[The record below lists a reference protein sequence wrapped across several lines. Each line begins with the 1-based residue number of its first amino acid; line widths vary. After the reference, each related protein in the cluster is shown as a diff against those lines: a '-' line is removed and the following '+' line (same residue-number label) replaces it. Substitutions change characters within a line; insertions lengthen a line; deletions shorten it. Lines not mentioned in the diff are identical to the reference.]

1 MWSIYNDLID
11 SIPEDLTVLDC
22 MLGLH
27 WTLVKSELGTGT
39 AMTVNGGQQNSSK
52 YRELIG
58 MSLKELAK
66 AVKSWTML
74 EASMGLA
81 AINSALNTPKQ
92 VSALTGQ
99 VFKVSKDSERAN
111 AFTCFL
117 PDIKNK
123 KVAVIGHFPNLDLL
137 RTTCQLSIL
146 ERMPQEGDYPD
157 PACEYILPEQDV
169 VFITGTAFINKTMP
183 RLLTL
188 AKNSRIILVGP
199 SVPISPAL
207 FDYGVDAIS
216 SSVML
221 DEELV
226 WRAVKQGGKTKAFK
240 SGGQMI
246 NIQR

>member
-66 AVKSWTML
+66 DVKSWTML

-99 VFKVSKDSERAN
+99 DFKVSADSEAAN
-111 AFTCFL
+111 AFTQFL
-117 PDIKNK
+117 PDIKDK
-123 KVAVIGHFPNLDLL
+123 KVAVIGHFPNVDLL
-137 RTTCQLSIL
+137 RKVCQLSVL
-146 ERMPQEGDYPD
+146 ERIPQDDDYPD

-183 RLLTL
+183 RLLSL
-188 AKNSRIILVGP
+188 ARNSRIILVGP
-199 SVPISPAL
+199 SVPISPVL
-207 FDYGVDAIS
+207 FNYGVDTIS
-216 SSVML
+216 STVML

-226 WRAVKQGGKTKAFK
+226 WRAAKQGGKIKAFK
-240 SGGQMI
+240 SGGQMV

>member
-27 WTLVKSELGTGT
+27 WTLVKSESGTGT
-39 AMTVNGGQQNSSK
+39 AMTVNGGQQNSGE

-66 AVKSWTML
+66 DVKSWTML

-99 VFKVSKDSERAN
+99 DFKVSANSEAAN
-111 AFTCFL
+111 AFIQFL
-117 PDIKNK
+117 PDIKDK
-123 KVAVIGHFPNLDLL
+123 KVAVIGHFPNVDLL
-137 RTTCQLSIL
+137 RKVCQLSVL
-146 ERMPQEGDYPD
+146 ERIPQDDDYPD

-183 RLLTL
+183 RLLSL
-188 AKNSRIILVGP
+188 AKDSRIILVGP
-199 SVPISPAL
+199 SVPISPVL
-207 FDYGVDAIS
+207 FNYGVDTIS
-216 SSVML
+216 STVML
-221 DEELV
+221 DQELV
-226 WRAVKQGGKTKAFK
+226 WRAAKQGGKIKAFK
-240 SGGQMI
+240 SGGQMV

>member
-27 WTLVKSELGTGT
+27 WTLVKSESGTGT
-39 AMTVNGGQQNSSK
+39 AMTVNGGQQNSGE

-66 AVKSWTML
+66 DVKSWTML

-99 VFKVSKDSERAN
+99 DFKVSANSEAAN
-111 AFTCFL
+111 AFIQFL
-117 PDIKNK
+117 PDIKDK
-123 KVAVIGHFPNLDLL
+123 KVAVIGHFPNVDLL
-137 RTTCQLSIL
+137 RKVCQLSVL
-146 ERMPQEGDYPD
+146 ERIPQDDDYPD

-183 RLLTL
+183 RLLSL
-188 AKNSRIILVGP
+188 AKDSRIILVGP
-199 SVPISPAL
+199 SVPISPVL
-207 FDYGVDAIS
+207 FNYGVDTIS
-216 SSVML
+216 STVML

-226 WRAVKQGGKTKAFK
+226 WRAAKQGGKIKAFK
-240 SGGQMI
+240 SGGQMV

>member
-27 WTLVKSELGTGT
+27 WTLVKSESGTGT
-39 AMTVNGGQQNSSK
+39 AMTVNGGQQNSGE

-66 AVKSWTML
+66 DVKSWTML

-99 VFKVSKDSERAN
+99 DFKVSANSEAAN
-111 AFTCFL
+111 AFTQFL
-117 PDIKNK
+117 PDIKDK
-123 KVAVIGHFPNLDLL
+123 RVAVIGHFPNVDLL
-137 RTTCQLSIL
+137 RKVCQLSVL
-146 ERMPQEGDYPD
+146 ERIPQDDDYPD

-183 RLLTL
+183 RLLSL
-188 AKNSRIILVGP
+188 AKDSRIILVGP
-199 SVPISPAL
+199 SVPISPVL
-207 FDYGVDAIS
+207 FNYGVDTIS
-216 SSVML
+216 STVML

-226 WRAVKQGGKTKAFK
+226 WRAAKQGGKIKAFK
-240 SGGQMI
+240 SGGQMV

>member
-22 MLGLH
+22 MMGLH

-39 AMTVNGGQQNSSK
+39 AMTVNGGQQNSSEYK
-52 YRELIG
+52 ELIG

-66 AVKSWTML
+66 DVKSWTML

-99 VFKVSKDSERAN
+99 DFKVSANSEAAN
-111 AFTCFL
+111 AFTQFL
-117 PDIKNK
+117 PDIKDK
-123 KVAVIGHFPNLDLL
+123 KVAVIGHFPNVDLL
-137 RTTCQLSIL
+137 RKVCQLSVL
-146 ERMPQEGDYPD
+146 ERIPQDDDYPD

-183 RLLTL
+183 RLLSL
-188 AKNSRIILVGP
+188 AKDSRIILVGP
-199 SVPISPAL
+199 SVPISPVL
-207 FDYGVDAIS
+207 FNYGVDTIS
-216 SSVML
+216 STVIL
-221 DEELV
+221 DQELA
-226 WRAVKQGGKTKAFK
+226 WRAVKQGGKMKAFK
-240 SGGQMI
+240 SGGQMVS
-246 NIQR
+246 IQR